1 MSNNAT
7 INPRTWVEISRPA
20 MASNVAALQAL
31 LEPTVSLC
39 AFVKSFAYGHDISL
53 VTKLL
58 GESGVTHVGVDSI
71 DEALAVRAV
80 APEVAIFIMGMVPV
94 ERFNEVVS
102 HDCVQNIYD
111 EEGLRAIIDA
121 AVKQQKV
128 ALINIEIETGLNRLG
143 VIERVLVDLLRTIK
157 NNPRSVKLVG
167 LSTHLSSAEDVAEQH
182 YVYAQEDSLQ
192 RALELCAS
200 YELSVPFV
208 HCANS
213 AATIFAPRVHDTM
226 VRVGLALY
234 GLWPSAELKLA
245 VQRGRAFEL
254 QPVLSWKTKVVQI
267 KDVPAGGAVGYDRTF
282 ITNRAIRVAVLP
294 VGYWDGYD
302 RGLSNKGKVL
312 IHGRPCAVLGRI
324 CMNMMMVDVSEIAQ
338 VKAGDVVTL
347 LGREGIGTVTAETIA
362 EILGTIN
369 YEVVTRIN
377 PLIPRLVV

>member
-1 MSNNAT
+1 MS
-7 INPRTWVEISRPA
+7 INLAPRTWVEISRSA
-20 MASNVAALQAL
+20 VAANVAILQGL
-31 LEPTVSLC
+31 LEPQVSLC

-53 VTKLL
+53 ITKLL
-58 GESGVTHVGVDSI
+58 GESGVTHFGVDSI

-80 APEVAIFIMGMVPV
+80 APDAAIFIMGMVPA
-94 ERFNEVVS
+94 ERFDEVVQ

-111 EEGLRAIIDA
+111 EEGLRAIIAA
-121 AVKQQKV
+121 AVAQQKV

-167 LSTHLSSAEDVAEQH
+167 LSTHLSSAEDVAEQR

-213 AATIFAPRVHDTM
+213 AATIFAPRVHATM

-254 QPVLSWKTKVVQI
+254 QPVLSWKTKIAQI
-267 KDVPAGGAVGYDRTF
+267 KDVPAGGAIGYDRTF

-302 RGLSNKGKVL
+302 RGLSNKGRVL
-312 IHGRPCAVLGRI
+312 IHGRSCAVLGRI

-338 VKAGDVVTL
+338 VKAGDTAIL
-347 LGREGIGTVTAETIA
+347 LGREGLGLVTAETIA
-362 EILGTIN
+362 GELGTIN

>member
-1 MSNNAT
+1 
-7 INPRTWVEISRPA
+7 
-20 MASNVAALQAL
+20 MASNVANLQAL
-31 LEPTVSLC
+31 LEPAVSLC
-39 AFVKSFAYGHDISL
+39 AFVKSFAYGHDTSL

-58 GESGVTHVGVDSI
+58 GESGVVHFGVDSI
-71 DEALAVRAV
+71 DEALDVRAA
-80 APEVAIFIMGMVPV
+80 APEAAIFIMGMVPV
-94 ERFNEVVS
+94 ERFHEVVQ

-128 ALINIEIETGLNRLG
+128 ALINIEIETGLHRLG
-143 VIERVLVDLLRTIK
+143 VIERTLVDLLRTIK

-167 LSTHLSSAEDVAEQH
+167 LSTHLSSAEDVVQQH
-182 YVYAQEDSLQ
+182 YVYAQADALQ
-192 RALELCAS
+192 RALELCVS

-213 AATIFAPRVHDTM
+213 AATIFAPGVHDTM

-254 QPVLSWKTKVVQI
+254 QPVLSWKTKIAQI
-267 KDVPAGGAVGYDRTF
+267 KDVPAGGAIGYDRTF

-324 CMNMMMVDVSEIAQ
+324 CMNMMMVDVSDIAQ
-338 VKAGDVVTL
+338 VKAGDIVTL
-347 LGREGIGTVTAETIA
+347 LGREGIGTVSAETIA
-362 EILGTIN
+362 QELGTIN
-369 YEVVTRIN
+369 YEIVTRIN
-377 PLIPRLVV
+377 PLIPRFVV

>member
-1 MSNNAT
+1 MSSNVAK
-7 INPRTWVEISRPA
+7 NPRTWVEISRIA
-20 MASNVAALQAL
+20 MVSNVAALQAL

-53 VTKLL
+53 TTKLL
-58 GESGVTHVGVDSI
+58 GESGVTHFGVDSL

-80 APEVAIFIMGMVPV
+80 APDAAIFIMGMVPA
-94 ERFNEVVS
+94 ERFDEVVK

-111 EEGLRAIIDA
+111 EEGLLAIIAA
-121 AVKQQKV
+121 AVAKQKV

-182 YVYAQEDSLQ
+182 YVYAQEDGLQ

-226 VRVGLALY
+226 VRVGIALY
-234 GLWPSAELKLA
+234 GLWPSAELRLA

-254 QPVLSWKTKVVQI
+254 QPVLSWKTTVAQI
-267 KDVPAGGAVGYDRTF
+267 KDVPAGGAIGYDRTF
-282 ITNRAIRVAVLP
+282 ITNRAIRVAVLL

-338 VKAGDVVTL
+338 VKAGDIVTL
-347 LGREGIGTVTAETIA
+347 LGREGIGMVTAETIA
-362 EILGTIN
+362 QELGTIN